1 MTEIAF
7 TQMKDI
13 KEIMLSDIS
22 NERLSEIILSE
33 GDAQKHNTSLKC
45 DMTEWRLH
53 KKYEDVKK
61 LSDTIQDRVGDMVGD
76 KGRLRFILSEC
87 WGAVY
92 HKGQISVPHNHFPFT
107 ISFVYFVQ
115 IPEGSSPL
123 IFDESHKWNME
134 KEITEKHIIVPKT
147 GKLVIFPSECKHS
160 VPPSSIDEE
169 RIVIAGNL
177 FFLPNKVELK

>member
-13 KEIMLSDIS
+13 KEVMLSDIS

-61 LSDTIQDRVGDMVGD
+61 LSDTIQELVGDMVGD
-76 KGRLRFILSEC
+76 K
-87 WGAVY
+87 
-92 HKGQISVPHNHFPFT
+92 
-107 ISFVYFVQ
+107 
-115 IPEGSSPL
+115 
-123 IFDESHKWNME
+123 
-134 KEITEKHIIVPKT
+134 
-147 GKLVIFPSECKHS
+147 
-160 VPPSSIDEE
+160 
-169 RIVIAGNL
+169 
-177 FFLPNKVELK
+177 

>member
-7 TQMKDI
+7 TQIKDI
-13 KEIMLSDIS
+13 KEVMLSDIS
-22 NERLSEIILSE
+22 NERISQIILSE
-33 GDAQKHNTSLKC
+33 GDTQDHNTNLKC
-45 DMTEWRLH
+45 DMTQWKLH
-53 KKYEDVKK
+53 EKYKDVKK
-61 LSDTIQDRVGDMVGD
+61 LSTIVQNTVNDIY
-76 KGRLRFILSEC
+76 RLRFVLDEC

-92 HKGQISVPHNHFPFT
+92 HKGQTSVPHNHFPFT

-134 KEITEKHIIVPKT
+134 KEITEKHIIMPKT
-147 GKLVIFPSECKHS
+147 GKLVIFPSDCKHS
-160 VPPSSIDEE
+160 VPPSVIDEE

-177 FFLPNKVELK
+177 FYLPNKVELK